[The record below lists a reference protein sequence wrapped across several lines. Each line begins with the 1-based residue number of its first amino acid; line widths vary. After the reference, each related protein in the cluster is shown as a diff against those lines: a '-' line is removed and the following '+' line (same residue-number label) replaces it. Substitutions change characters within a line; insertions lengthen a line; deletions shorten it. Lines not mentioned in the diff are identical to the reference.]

1 MGSLRMPTR
10 LRDELSK
17 QYGTLLTGD
26 PKSNVEAAL
35 DILRSKRPPKVVVV
49 GDFTLKAFIESGYR
63 PNLGIFDNKTKRS
76 LFPISERP
84 TNVVSN
90 PAGHIS
96 DEAVLT
102 IRRLLLSEGPSLLF
116 VDGEE
121 DLLSL
126 PAILYSP
133 EGSIVIYGMPG
144 KGMVVIVADKE
155 IKEKIASLIS
165 QFERTG

>member
-1 MGSLRMPTR
+1 MGSLRMPMR

-26 PKSNVEAAL
+26 PKSNVRAAL
-35 DILRSKRPPKVVVV
+35 GILRSKRPPRVIMV

-155 IKEKIASLIS
+155 IKEKIA
-165 QFERTG
+165 